1 MKKFIESIKDAI
13 SNAIARIALSL
24 VYFFVILPTKIV
36 MIIVRRDRLKL
47 HFKSNSYWQ
56 EYKENNNYELPY

>member
-13 SNAIARIALSL
+13 SNAIARISLSL

-36 MIIVRRDRLKL
+36 MITVRRDRLKIR
-47 HFKSNSYWQ
+47 KNSNSYWQ